1 MKKISKKQI
10 IGLFLISLL
19 GSFVGI
25 IHGVFFDLNFKEI
38 GRLSLEGFLLT
49 LLVVFP
55 FLLLLEWLFDLNNFE
70 EFRILEGRIKSL
82 EKKHS

>member
-1 MKKISKKQI
+1 M
-10 IGLFLISLL
+10 ISLL
-19 GSFVGI
+19 GSFVRI
-25 IHGVFFDLNFKEI
+25 IHGVFFDFNFKGI
-38 GRLSLEGFLLT
+38 GRFSLVGFLLT
-49 LLVVFP
+49 LLLVFP